1 MRQQFNVTLP
11 RGDQPQEQGM
21 YNTAISFHEA
31 AIRCAAPVEIE
42 EGGTTSP
49 TSPMIACYAFAA
61 ELYLKSLV
69 VLDTGGVIPGH
80 RLNVLFNR
88 LRAETQKSI
97 AERYRN
103 LLNATETDL
112 REALSDL
119 GAAFVD
125 WRYIYES
132 DPGRHIDVRALV
144 HFVQSLFAE
153 IRARRPGWPVTEHL
167 QARLIEPPAQDIL
180 FVVSGGGGVMVRV
193 LSDPN
198 AKL

>member
-1 MRQQFNVTLP
+1 MRQQFNIELL
-11 RGDQPQEQGM
+11 RGEQPQEQGM

-31 AIRCAAPVEIE
+31 ALRCAEPVANE
-42 EGGTTSP
+42 EGGTTAP

-61 ELYLKSLV
+61 ELYLKSLM
-69 VLDTGGVIPGH
+69 VLATGGVMTGH

-88 LRAETQKSI
+88 LPTETQASV
-97 AERYRN
+97 AERFRS
-103 LLNATETDL
+103 LINATEADL

-153 IRARRPGWPVTEHL
+153 IRDRKPDWPVAKHL
-167 QARLIEPPAQDIL
+167 RARLVAPPAQDIL
-180 FVVSGGGGVMVRV
+180 FVVSGGGGVMVRA
-193 LSDPN
+193 LIKPTT
-198 AKL
+198 AP